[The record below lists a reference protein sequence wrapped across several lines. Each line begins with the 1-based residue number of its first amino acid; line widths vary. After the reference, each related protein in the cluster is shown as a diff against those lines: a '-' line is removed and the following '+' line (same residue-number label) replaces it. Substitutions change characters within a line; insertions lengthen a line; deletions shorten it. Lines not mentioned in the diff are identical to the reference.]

1 MSHLITAI
9 VIVCHSSTLF
19 HTNGLI
25 PAVDQIDDQLDHG
38 PLIRRIALSDHQRD
52 GHQCVV
58 GNPLGAIFA
67 VKRFV
72 AGQKSDEQ
80 GCGNTLLPSLKA
92 WFLTT
97 K

>member
-1 MSHLITAI
+1 MPAYDS
-9 VIVCHSSTLF
+9 
-19 HTNGLI
+19 I
-25 PAVDQIDDQLDHG
+25 PAVDQIDDQFDHG
-38 PLIRRIALSDHQRD
+38 LLIRRIALCDHQRD

-80 GCGNTLLPSLKA
+80 GCGDTFVTVAEGVVFDHEVKQVGGFSSTLG
-92 WFLTT
+92 
-97 K
+97 